1 MTQTQLSLFLHD
13 EAATVAVGQKL
24 GTVMAEG
31 GVIFL
36 TGTLGAGKTTL
47 TRGVLKSFGHTGAVK
62 SPTYTLVEPYD
73 FSADQQGAEQ
83 KVYHFDLYRLA
94 DPEELEYMGIR
105 EYFDGRAL
113 CIVEWPNKGEGFLPV
128 ADITLSLSPKNEGRI
143 LELHAGSAKGH
154 AALKKLNVSG

>member
-1 MTQTQLSLFLHD
+1 MLQTELSLFLHD
-13 EAATVAVGQKL
+13 EAETVAMGQKL
-24 GTVMAEG
+24 GTVMAAG

-73 FSADQQGAEQ
+73 FNVDQQASGQ
-83 KVYHFDLYRLA
+83 VVYHFDLYRLA

-113 CIVEWPNKGEGFLPV
+113 CIVEWPDKGEGFLPV
-128 ADITLSLSPKNEGRI
+128 ADITLSLSPKNEGRM
-143 LELHAGSAKGH
+143 LELKAGSATGR
-154 AALKKLNVSG
+154 AALGALEV